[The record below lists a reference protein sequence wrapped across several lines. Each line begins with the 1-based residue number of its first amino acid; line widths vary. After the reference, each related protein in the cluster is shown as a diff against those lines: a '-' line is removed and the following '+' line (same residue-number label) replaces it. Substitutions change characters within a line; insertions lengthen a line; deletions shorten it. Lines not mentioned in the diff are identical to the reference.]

1 MRSGKSNT
9 PKYFSYFRASSSKAG
24 EPQTHQYFN
33 PSLFSWLGQSVD
45 VGRTTP
51 ILDYY
56 KKQLITNSPHH
67 CLHITCHSTGQTFCI
82 VSEHQRLL
90 RAGLAERDVRLAR
103 QGLDRGREG
112 DGQKNRSQHRQGPH
126 RRLRGQV
133 LRPELGDITKI
144 FFLNFVMTPY
154 PFTYRRTVK

>member
-1 MRSGKSNT
+1 M
-9 PKYFSYFRASSSKAG
+9 
-24 EPQTHQYFN
+24 
-33 PSLFSWLGQSVD
+33 
-45 VGRTTP
+45 
-51 ILDYY
+51 
-56 KKQLITNSPHH
+56 
-67 CLHITCHSTGQTFCI
+67 TGQTFCD

-112 DGQKNRSQHRQGPH
+112 DGQENRSQHRQGPH

-144 FFLNFVMTPY
+144 FLNLCHDPIFFYLSPHCQMT
-154 PFTYRRTVK
+154 TDD